1 MEFIE
6 SMIKST
12 TGSNNEGDAYGA
24 GMAGAPF
31 DPLSFIKKPQV
42 IIRIVSVVLAIVV
55 FSCIASEDLYKEGTC
70 PLNEDST
77 ACGFGITI
85 GVTAFLICLFFLL
98 VDAKFDSFSNVKT
111 RKRAVIVDL
120 AISAAWTLLWFICF
134 CYIANSWRK
143 TEEEIKARAEVNT
156 IQTAIAFSFFSIIT
170 WAMITLLNFLRYR
183 QGISTLFSSDYE
195 SHMQNDDIGIQGD
208 DNMNDGQAPF
218 NNNASYQQP
227 TY

>member
-1 MEFIE
+1 M
-6 SMIKST
+6 
-12 TGSNNEGDAYGA
+12 
-24 GMAGAPF
+24 
-31 DPLSFIKKPQV
+31 
-42 IIRIVSVVLAIVV
+42 LAIVV
-55 FSCIASEDLYKEGTC
+55 FSCIASEDLYKQGQC

-120 AISAAWTLLWFICF
+120 AISGNFWKRPFYIIHFLNSLNSISLPFKFIAVWTLLWFVCF

-143 TEEEIKARAEVNT
+143 TDEDVRAKAEVNT

-170 WAMITLLNFLRYR
+170 WVIR
-183 QGISTLFSSDYE
+183 
-195 SHMQNDDIGIQGD
+195 
-208 DNMNDGQAPF
+208 
-218 NNNASYQQP
+218 
-227 TY
+227 

>member
-1 MEFIE
+1 MEKMNIGTIIEFIE

-12 TGSNNEGDAYGA
+12 TSASSNDAAYGA

-55 FSCIASEDLYKEGTC
+55 FSCIASEDLYKQGQC

-77 ACGFGITI
+77 ACGFGILI
-85 GVTAFLICLFFLL
+85 GVTAFLLCLFFLL

-120 AISAAWTLLWFICF
+120 AISGELKLKLVHTHAVNSCQTTL
-134 CYIANSWRK
+134 
-143 TEEEIKARAEVNT
+143 
-156 IQTAIAFSFFSIIT
+156 
-170 WAMITLLNFLRYR
+170 M
-183 QGISTLFSSDYE
+183 
-195 SHMQNDDIGIQGD
+195 
-208 DNMNDGQAPF
+208 
-218 NNNASYQQP
+218 ASYKSH
-227 TY
+227 